1 MINIKSQNHIISTV
15 QAGNLPPVYTPSC
28 AETQPNGLLPPSY
41 SELKLS
47 PFSQNVQSTYTFS
60 KNNTKNKWGVP
71 SKNSSYKG
79 NAAST
84 KSAPILS
91 IELLENRA
99 YDLNDT
105 ISGHLVFQPRHDCRL
120 TAVHVTLAGEER
132 TVKRKSWITQTLL
145 QHHHR
150 LAKQPLDFNNTK
162 LYKRGE
168 RYRFQFRI
176 CVPITG
182 TSSDQPLLLPPT
194 VGPSPDTTQQAA
206 EYPVSVFYFV
216 NAAIHIAD
224 ETKSS
229 GKSKIFNCESPR
241 IVNIQPSYTTQ
252 MLVNTTLAKF
262 VRGPLPSVTVET
274 SKSSSAIIKPLSGLL
289 KSSGTANPESSM
301 LTVAATQPCLVL
313 SRNQSDV
320 IYLRLNMHYN
330 NKNGGNSVAENAP
343 KLLEVQAHL
352 SAITTYTTPSSSK
365 STTDIRATRRE
376 THIEKVQLEQYSSVA
391 PQWRDGVAA
400 TSTANSEL
408 EIPLSLPFNK
418 EVVCNFQS
426 FYVARRYK
434 LTLELQFVG
443 GTRVDLDLPVC
454 VTSSLYI

>member
-1 MINIKSQNHIISTV
+1 MISIRSQNHIIPTV
-15 QAGNLPPVYTPSC
+15 QAGDLPPAYTPSC
-28 AETQPNGLLPPSY
+28 AENQPNGLLPPSY
-41 SELKLS
+41 SELKLPS
-47 PFSQNVQSTYTFS
+47 FSQNDQSTHTFS
-60 KNNTKNKWGVP
+60 NNTKNNWG
-71 SKNSSYKG
+71 SKNNSYKG
-79 NAAST
+79 SAAAI

-132 TVKRKSWITQTLL
+132 TVKRKSWITQALL
-145 QHHHR
+145 QHQHR
-150 LAKQPLDFNNTK
+150 LAKQPLEFNNTK

-168 RYRFQFRI
+168 RYRFQFQI

-182 TSSDQPLLLPPT
+182 VSSDQQLLLPPT

-224 ETKSS
+224 EARNS
-229 GKSKIFNCESPR
+229 GKYKVYNCESPR

-252 MLVNTTLAKF
+252 MLVDTTLAKF

-274 SKSSSAIIKPLSGLL
+274 GKSSAITKPLSGLL
-289 KSSGTANPESSM
+289 KSSGAANPKSSL

-320 IYLRLNMHYN
+320 IYLRLNMHYK
-330 NKNGGNSVAENAP
+330 NKNDGNSAAENAP
-343 KLLEVQAHL
+343 KLQEVQAHL
-352 SAITTYTTPSSSK
+352 SAITTYTTPSSK
-365 STTDIRATRRE
+365 STANIDATKRE
-376 THIEKVQLEQYSSVA
+376 THIEKVQLDQYSSVA
-391 PQWRDGVAA
+391 PQWIDVVAE

-418 EVVCNFQS
+418 DVVCNFQS
-426 FYVARRYK
+426 VYVARRYK